1 MYRPNMK
8 RKIGA
13 DLKTLLGVGWQS
25 LLVFLAMLLAFTP
38 AAISS
43 TSRSFVRI
51 NPHIKR
57 V

>member
-1 MYRPNMK
+1 MYLPNMK

-13 DLKTLLGVGWQS
+13 DLKTILGVGWQS